1 MSSAAKSLKN
11 FSWSQSLSTLW
22 TVLIVLGVIS
32 FGFALNLDVKR
43 AWANF
48 LLDYVFWLSIG
59 LAGIFFAAL
68 QHLTGSYWS
77 VTVRRVA
84 ESFSAFIPYAFAL
97 FIVFFI
103 FGMGHLYEWLHP
115 EVVEGDKLLVMK
127 SAYLNKTFFS
137 IRHIA
142 LYVVVLLMGG
152 WMIKNS
158 IRQDENGDLRL
169 TQLNVKIAAPFMF
182 LFGWLFTF
190 AIFDLVMSL
199 QPHWFSTIFGIYC
212 WAGLFYSGLGM
223 LALWVV
229 NLRKNGYLGDYVSED
244 HLHDIG
250 KLMFA
255 FMVFWA
261 YIAFSQYILIWYANM
276 PEETGFFLART
287 HHGWLSITYLLAF
300 FKFVIPFFILISR
313 PAKRSPKIMAIMGVW
328 FLLAQWLD
336 MYWLV
341 FPVFYPEA
349 PVFGW
354 QEIGIFAGFAGLFFK
369 VVGAKLGSASAVAV
383 KDPRLELALHH
394 HQ

>member
-84 ESFSAFIPYAFAL
+84 ESFSAFIPYAFGL

-287 HHGWLSITYLLAF
+287 HHNWLCVTYILAF

-313 PAKRSPKIMAIMGVW
+313 PAKRSPKIMGIMGVW

-336 MYWLV
+336 MYWLI

-369 VVGAKLGSASAVAV
+369 VVGAKLGSASAVAI